1 MPSDLSPLTVPTL
14 DVDAESTQRALHAA
28 RAPAAAV
35 AAPRPDVRQVLQ
47 AARLAA
53 RELGVAPHPDLLR
66 HACLVRFAASAWP
79 LQDFHRCVL
88 TCVAGHW
95 LGVGQPYGLLEE
107 GPAVFQV
114 VEARGACSGVRERE
128 TEGDFRTDIPALR
141 PAFRP
146 EALSLS
152 CCLNHARASVGLVDV
167 AALAAALPQG
177 LLDVAM
183 QERFS
188 QALPA
193 ALALRGSSG
202 AGADERCALLR
213 QTPLGWLASIDLSC
227 TRPARAGDAAALQV
241 LREIEGLARG
251 GATWL
256 GLQPGEVLF
265 LRNRQ
270 VLHAE
275 HAGRGE
281 RRMLRG
287 YWRQSLIALGNFA
300 GSDTPGMFSVARAL
314 RTA

>member
-14 DVDAESTQRALHAA
+14 DVDAESTRRALHAA

-35 AAPRPDVRQVLQ
+35 AAPRPDLRQVLQ

-107 GPAVFQV
+107 GPSVFQV
-114 VEARGACSGVRERE
+114 VEARGPCSGTRERDADA
-128 TEGDFRTDIPALR
+128 DFRTDIPALR

-167 AALAAALPQG
+167 AALAAALPPR
-177 LLDVAM
+177 LLEVAM

-188 QALPA
+188 QSLPP
-193 ALALRGSSG
+193 ALALRGC
-202 AGADERCALLR
+202 AAPDEHCALLR
-213 QTPLGWLASIDLSC
+213 QTPLGWLASLDLSC

-256 GLQPGEVLF
+256 SLQPGEVLF

-281 RRMLRG
+281 RRMLRS

-300 GSDTPGMFSVARAL
+300 GSETPGMFSVTRAL